1 MQKCLK
7 CVVWVRLRW
16 FQKQAKLY
24 VSLWENN
31 NASRLIYYPC
41 KQFPSD
47 FMVSIFCFKSS
58 LIQHDVKHIN
68 NGPIYT
74 KIDDKKGSVLMRAI
88 LTLLSK
94 TGQFWLWKFK
104 TAIQCQTD
112 SFKNVADKPTGDVK
126 VLNHKMWY
134 NRHNFNLSLLQQTEY
149 LINQKWILEMYSE
162 LQSKMTFSEK
172 WRLTQ

>member
-1 MQKCLK
+1 
-7 CVVWVRLRW
+7 
-16 FQKQAKLY
+16 
-24 VSLWENN
+24 
-31 NASRLIYYPC
+31 
-41 KQFPSD
+41 
-47 FMVSIFCFKSS
+47 MVSIFCFKSS

-126 VLNHKMWY
+126 VLNHKM
-134 NRHNFNLSLLQQTEY
+134 
-149 LINQKWILEMYSE
+149 
-162 LQSKMTFSEK
+162 
-172 WRLTQ
+172 